1 MRKKYQK
8 PSYKKGGQTK
18 EQWISDKISEIMH
31 EGKVKQDQAIAMAF
45 SMYDQKFQKGGTSKM
60 FNYEKVGNKSI
71 TDVDVNKINKA
82 TGIQFT
88 PEFAKEYYSTQVNPP
103 ANNSQIQMPPKPVMD
118 ITMGLHGSRNIWN
131 VRPETLIGKEPKEGV
146 DYYVVPPKSW
156 ESYQKSPE
164 YLNYIKSTSDG
175 LAYMKQGG
183 ELPIY
188 QGAGTFMSAPTP
200 NFAQT
205 NTPNPYLQNPNVLFS
220 DSYGVPTVWN
230 GIKSLRASSTTND
243 FSQNFPGMPPPE
255 LQAQFDQELALQNK
269 KPISKKTNPAATQST
284 TTPTTSTN
292 TTTPENTW
300 NQYNFRDRALKFS
313 DDTPTEGINYSFEAP
328 SMTNPYVYDD
338 STQANKFLSENP
350 LPKGVFDP
358 NLNSK
363 EFLTPPET
371 TPTAQNIQS
380 PQPFQFDNYF
390 NGVSIPAS
398 AAFLGQSIKNKDT
411 LGTVTGGLKLA
422 TGLGRSFMAG
432 YGQANLQDEIMKNY
446 TDSQRDTVTQ
456 ANRPRVMQEGGEIVE
471 GQPGGQEEQI
481 FQMIAGALQQGAS
494 PEEVLQMLVEQGLP
508 QEQAIQMIEMV
519 MQQLGGAQQEQQPAQ
534 EEQPMMQSGGILNT
548 LKGKRIVDYK
558 YNEKTGNYDVQ
569 YED

>member
-18 EQWISDKISEIMH
+18 EQWISDKISEIMG

-45 SMYDQKFQKGGTSKM
+45 SMYDQQFQKGGTSKM
-60 FNYEKVGNKSI
+60 FNYDKVGNKSI
-71 TDVDVNKINKA
+71 TDIDVNKINKA

-103 ANNSQIQMPPKPVMD
+103 TNNNNQIQMPSKAVMD

-183 ELPIY
+183 ELPMY
-188 QGAGTFMSAPTP
+188 QFAGRFRKDASNNMMTQPST
-200 NFAQT
+200 T
-205 NTPNPYLQNPNVLFS
+205 IRNPEDVFNAN
-220 DSYGVPTVWN
+220 YGVPTTFNINSNNAQTPVKPFTGYGLPTPKTPWEISGVTN
-230 GIKSLRASSTTND
+230 KNYGLSVTASSQNNQITPATTPTNQTTSTPTAIQPSPSSFTLPKPQIPTD
-243 FSQNFPGMPPPE
+243 ASMEEIVTPE
-255 LQAQFDQELALQNK
+255 NNNPAMYDTEKALQGEMLTDWGNNLNTVT
-269 KPISKKTNPAATQST
+269 PESNLTQST
-284 TTPTTSTN
+284 ISN
-292 TTTPENTW
+292 
-300 NQYNFRDRALKFS
+300 
-313 DDTPTEGINYSFEAP
+313 
-328 SMTNPYVYDD
+328 
-338 STQANKFLSENP
+338 
-350 LPKGVFDP
+350 
-358 NLNSK
+358 
-363 EFLTPPET
+363 
-371 TPTAQNIQS
+371 NISS

-411 LGTVTGGLKLA
+411 LGTVVGGLKLA

-432 YGQANLQDEIMKNY
+432 YGQANVQDEIMKNY

-471 GQPGGQEEQI
+471 GQPEQQGGQEEQI

-508 QEQAIQMIEMV
+508 QEQAVQMVEMV
-519 MQQLGGAQQEQQPAQ
+519 MQQLGGAQQEQQPTQ

>member
-18 EQWISDKISEIMH
+18 EQWISDKISEIMG
-31 EGKVKQDQAIAMAF
+31 EWKVKQDQAVAMAF
-45 SMYDQKFQKGGTSKM
+45 SMYDQNFQKGGTSKM

-71 TDVDVNKINKA
+71 TDTDVNKINKA

-88 PEFAKEYYSTQVNPP
+88 PEFAKEYYSTQVDPP
-103 ANNSQIQMPPKPVMD
+103 ATSNTQIQMPPKPVMD

-131 VRPETLIGKEPKEGV
+131 VHPETLIGKEPKEGV

-156 ESYQKSPE
+156 EGYQKSPE

-183 ELPIY
+183 ELPMY

-200 NFAQT
+200 NFTQTSST
-205 NTPNPYLQNPNVLFS
+205 NTLNPYLQNPNVLFS
-220 DSYGVPTVWN
+220 GNYGAPELPNSWKQPVNTNVNPQTKKTAPTTTQPSPNSFTIPKSTVPTD
-230 GIKSLRASSTTND
+230 AS
-243 FSQNFPGMPPPE
+243 ME
-255 LQAQFDQELALQNK
+255 E
-269 KPISKKTNPAATQST
+269 I
-284 TTPTTSTN
+284 
-292 TTTPENTW
+292 TTPEN
-300 NQYNFRDRALKFS
+300 NN
-313 DDTPTEGINYSFEAP
+313 P
-328 SMTNPYVYDD
+328 SMYNTEKALQGEMLTNWG
-338 STQANKFLSENP
+338 N
-350 LPKGVFDP
+350 
-358 NLNSK
+358 NLNTTVS
-363 EFLTPPET
+363 ESNLTQSSINNNT
-371 TPTAQNIQS
+371 SS

-422 TGLGRSFMAG
+422 TSLGRSFMAG

-446 TDSQRDTVTQ
+446 ADSQRDTVTQ

-471 GQPGGQEEQI
+471 GQPEQQGGQEEQI

-508 QEQAIQMIEMV
+508 QEQAVQMVEMV
-519 MQQLGGAQQEQQPAQ
+519 MQQVGGAQQEQQTSQ
-534 EEQPMMQSGGILNT
+534 EEQPMMQSGGEYLDMM
-548 LKGKRIVDYK
+548 KGKRIVDYK